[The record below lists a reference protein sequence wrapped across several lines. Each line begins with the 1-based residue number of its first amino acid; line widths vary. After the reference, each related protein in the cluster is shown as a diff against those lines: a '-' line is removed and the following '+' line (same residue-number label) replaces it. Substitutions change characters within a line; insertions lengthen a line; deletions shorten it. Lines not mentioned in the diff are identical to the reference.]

1 MSVQYDFHEF
11 LEGLV
16 SKYIP
21 EIAADPLRVLSVLCF
36 DLCHGLVTSSGTFR
50 ELEVSL
56 QNQDT
61 LFPPK
66 TLSLLGPVKYIY
78 MLTCSYSFSVKYA
91 MSILFICYVCLC
103 SYSLGCKNT
112 ITTEEENQE

>member
-36 DLCHGLVTSSGTFR
+36 DLCHGLVTSSGTFQ

-66 TLSLLGPVKYIY
+66 TFSLL
-78 MLTCSYSFSVKYA
+78 
-91 MSILFICYVCLC
+91 
-103 SYSLGCKNT
+103 
-112 ITTEEENQE
+112 